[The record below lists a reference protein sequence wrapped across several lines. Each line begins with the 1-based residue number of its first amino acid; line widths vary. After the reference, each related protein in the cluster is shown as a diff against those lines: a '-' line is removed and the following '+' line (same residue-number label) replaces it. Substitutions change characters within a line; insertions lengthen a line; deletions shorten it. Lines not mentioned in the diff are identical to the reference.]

1 MAYRAGEV
9 EVLLTVNDSD
19 VARADKNVK
28 ATGEKIEKRPITAK
42 VDADTKQAVDRMKDV
57 EQQAK
62 KVVSERALLKVDA
75 DIAAAQKNFDRTQN
89 RLEDLRLRAD
99 AGFEVGADI
108 RRAERQLDRVQ
119 KNIEGLTNLRAE
131 IQVDT
136 DADTALRVLS
146 QVEAEK
152 QVVSRDTAVRIN
164 ANVAAAE
171 RAVSGIREELDYLRS
186 LSTTVDV
193 TADVAQAEARLA
205 GAESAL
211 KDLQGAR
218 ATMQVDVAADGAKQK
233 LQDVADLAEESGGE
247 GGRRGGAALVGGI
260 VGALATI
267 PIAGAIAGIAKT
279 VAETVQEAF
288 RSGLAVEANQDRL
301 QALTG
306 LDQASAGRLA
316 RIAGEAYASNF
327 GESIESNM
335 DTTRL
340 ALQFRIIDSG
350 TSNREAQKVVEGLS
364 GIADALEED
373 VRPTAEAVTTLLRT
387 GLAKTSQQ
395 AFDILASGVTNGLNR
410 SEDLLDT
417 FTEYPVVLRRLGLD
431 GEQSLGLINQ
441 GLIAGARNTDVV
453 ADALKE
459 FQIRATDGSKAS
471 ADGFT
476 RLGLSAEE
484 MTAKI
489 ARGGDDARDGLQQ
502 VLDGLR
508 SIEDPVQRNAA
519 AVELFGTKAEDLGDA
534 LFALDPRTAVEGL
547 NGVQGAAQ
555 RMFDTLASNDQ
566 AKIDGAFRSIE
577 VAVEAIQGTLA
588 AGFSDPLADL
598 AEFVSQNRGPVTQF
612 FLDLVNGALD
622 FGSSLV
628 EATAT
633 GAESL
638 GQFVS
643 GPLADVVD
651 GMGSFIDAFNGFEG
665 RPEDLDALRDSMRGF
680 DDTTK
685 ATADSIRELG
695 NGAIE
700 EARTKVNEFGES
712 AVAMGYVNDASLR
725 LADAMSVLGTNADG
739 SRLSL
744 EGVDLAN
751 LSASASGATLEQQLL
766 NATAALGGQIDA
778 AARAGESQTDLTARY
793 NSGRDALIGQ
803 IEQMG
808 VGRDASAA
816 LVDQILKTPSSAT
829 TAFSSNA
836 PEQQGVVQNLA
847 RRIETLPDGS
857 VVIRADTSPA
867 NAAVEAMIAG
877 LSSRRVTIAVGIGGS
892 GGLTRAS
899 GGPIFGPG
907 GPRDD
912 LVPVM
917 ASNGEHML
925 TAEEVRRMG
934 GHGAV
939 YRFRQMAMNGAL
951 RLADGGAVRVPAST
965 WRSDPP
971 AVVAAPAAAVVTGG
985 TVRDVEQPRESVFH
999 LYDETGQLM
1008 TIMRGVAA
1016 ATVADAAYASG
1027 VRLGGGESSR

>member
-1 MAYRAGEV
+1 VAYRAGEV

-57 EQQAK
+57 ENEAK

-75 DIAAAQKNFDRTQN
+75 DIAAAQKQFDRTQN

-119 KNIEGLTNLRAE
+119 KNLEGLTNLRAE

-146 QVEAEK
+146 QVEAQK
-152 QVVSRDTAVRIN
+152 QIVSRDTAIRVN

-171 RAVSGIREELDYLRS
+171 RAVSDIRGELDYLRS

-247 GGRRGGAALVGGI
+247 GGRRGGATLVGGI

-301 QALTG
+301 QALAG

-387 GLAKTSQQ
+387 GLAKSSQQ

-459 FQIRATDGSKAS
+459 FQIRATDGSTAS
-471 ADGFT
+471 ADGFK

-489 ARGGDDARDGLQQ
+489 AAGGDGARDGLQT
-502 VLDGLR
+502 VLDKLR
-508 SIEDPVQRNAA
+508 EIEDPVQRNAA
-519 AVELFGTKAEDLGDA
+519 AVELFGTKAEDLGEA

-577 VAVEAIQGTLA
+577 VAVQGIQGTLA
-588 AGFSDPLADL
+588 AGFSEPLADL

-622 FGSSLV
+622 FGSSIV
-628 EATAT
+628 EGTAAGT
-633 GAESL
+633 EAV
-638 GQFVS
+638 GQFIS
-643 GPLADVVD
+643 GPLADLAQGLGKFVGIFDVD
-651 GMGSFIDAFNGFEG
+651 AGKGLVEYADQ
-665 RPEDLDALRDSMRGF
+665 MRTF

-700 EARTKVNEFGES
+700 EARAKVNEFGGS

-766 NATAALGGQIDA
+766 NATAALGSQIDA

-816 LVDQILKTPSSAT
+816 LVDQILKTPTSAS

-836 PEQQGVVQNLA
+836 PEQQGAVQNLA

-877 LSSRRVTIAVGIGGS
+877 LSTRRVTIAVGLGGS

-951 RLADGGAVRVPAST
+951 RLADGGAVRVPSST

-971 AVVAAPAAAVVTGG
+971 AVSAPTSMVPPAPSVAPTAAGG
-985 TVRDVEQPRESVFH
+985 QTLVQVEARFEQTDPTLQARALSREIRNV
-999 LYDETGQLM
+999 L
-1008 TIMRGVAA
+1008 
-1016 ATVADAAYASG
+1016 
-1027 VRLGGGESSR
+1027 SSS

>member
-9 EVLLTVNDSD
+9 EVLLTVDDSD
-19 VARADKNVK
+19 LARADKNVRS
-28 ATGEKIEKRPITAK
+28 AGERIEKKPIKAK
-42 VDADTKQAVDRMKDV
+42 VDADTKQAIDRMEQV
-57 EQQAK
+57 ETEAK
-62 KVVSERALLKVDA
+62 KIVSERALLKVDA
-75 DIAAAQKNFDRTQN
+75 DIVAAQKQFDRTQN

-108 RRAERQLDRVQ
+108 RRAEKQLAKLSSNLD
-119 KNIEGLTNLRAE
+119 GLNNLRSE
-131 IQVDT
+131 ITV
-136 DADTALRVLS
+136 DADPDAALRALARVES
-146 QVEAEK
+146 QK
-152 QVVSRDTAVRIN
+152 QVVSRETAVRIN
-164 ANVAAAE
+164 ANVSRAE
-171 RAVSGIREELDYLRS
+171 SAVADIRGELDYLQS
-186 LSTTVDV
+186 LSPTVDV

-205 GAESAL
+205 GAEAAL

-218 ATMQVDVAADGAKQK
+218 ATMQVNVADEGARQK
-233 LQDVADLAEESGGE
+233 LRDVADVAEESGAD
-247 GGRRGGAALVGGI
+247 GGRRGGAAIVGGI

-267 PIAGAIAGIAKT
+267 PIAGAVAGIAHT
-279 VAETVQEAF
+279 VADAVQEAF
-288 RSGLAVEANQDRL
+288 RSGLAIEARTDRL

-306 LDQASAGRLA
+306 VDEASAARLA

-340 ALQFRIIDSG
+340 ALQFRIVDS
-350 TSNREAQKVVEGLS
+350 TSTNREAQKVVEGLS
-364 GIADALEED
+364 GIADALDED
-373 VRPTAEAVTTLLRT
+373 VRPTAETVATLLRT
-387 GLAKTSQQ
+387 GLAKSSQE
-395 AFDILASGVTNGLNR
+395 AFDILASGVRNGLNR

-417 FTEYPVVLRRLGLD
+417 LTEYPVVLRRLGLS
-431 GEQSLGLINQ
+431 GEESLGLINQ
-441 GLIAGARNTDVV
+441 GLVAGARNTDVV

-471 ADGFT
+471 ADGFQ
-476 RLGLSAEE
+476 RLGLNAEE

-489 ARGGDDARDGLQQ
+489 ARGGADARDGLQQ

-519 AVELFGTKAEDLGDA
+519 AVELFGTKAEDLGEA
-534 LFALDPRTAVEGL
+534 LFALDPKTAVDGL

-555 RMFDTLASNDQ
+555 RMFDTLASNDKT
-566 AKIDGAFRSIE
+566 KIDGAFRSIE
-577 VAVEAIQGTLA
+577 VAVQGIQGTLA
-588 AGFSDPLADL
+588 AGFSEPLADL
-598 AEFVSQNRGPVTQF
+598 ADFVSKNRGPVTQF

-622 FGSSLV
+622 FGSSVV
-628 EATAT
+628 ESTAA
-633 GAESL
+633 GAEAF
-638 GQFVS
+638 GQFVA
-643 GPLADVVD
+643 GPMADVLEGLASVARWAQQHEAADGLQEMVD
-651 GMGSFIDAFNGFEG
+651 GM
-665 RPEDLDALRDSMRGF
+665 RTF

-685 ATADSIRELG
+685 TTADSIRELG

-700 EARTKVNEFGES
+700 QARQKVNEFGEG
-712 AVAMGYVNDASLR
+712 AVAMGFLNDASLR
-725 LADAMSVLGTNADG
+725 LADALGVVGTNADG

-778 AARAGESQTDLTARY
+778 AARAGEGQDELTARY
-793 NSGRDALIGQ
+793 NSSRDALIGQ

-808 VGRDASAA
+808 IGRDAAGK
-816 LVDQILKTPSSAT
+816 LVDAILRTPSSAT

-847 RRIETLPDGS
+847 NRIQTLPDGS
-857 VVIRADTSPA
+857 VVVRADTSPA

-877 LSSRRVTIAVGIGGS
+877 LSQRRVTIAVGIGGS

-934 GHGAV
+934 GHSAV
-939 YRFRQMAMNGAL
+939 YRFRQMAMSGAL
-951 RLADGGAVRVPAST
+951 RLADGGAVRVPSET

-971 AVVAAPAAAVVTGG
+971 VRTPAVVTVPQMAAPAAAG
-985 TVRDVEQPRESVFH
+985 TASKTVNIDARFEVRDDTEQ
-999 LYDETGQLM
+999 
-1008 TIMRGVAA
+1008 MRKLERAVRQAL
-1016 ATVADAAYASG
+1016 AS
-1027 VRLGGGESSR
+1027 

>member
-1 MAYRAGEV
+1 MAAYRAGEV
-9 EVLLTVNDSD
+9 EVLLTVNDQD
-19 VARADKNVK
+19 LARADRNVK
-28 ATGEKIEKRPITAK
+28 ATGEKIEKRPIKPK
-42 VDADTKQAVDRMKDV
+42 VEADTKDAVDRMKDV
-57 EQQAK
+57 ENEAK
-62 KVVSERALLKVDA
+62 KIVSERALLKVDA
-75 DIAAAQKNFDRTQN
+75 DIVSAQKQFDRTQN

-108 RRAERQLDRVQ
+108 RRAERQLDRLT
-119 KNIEGLTNLRAE
+119 KNLDGLSKLRSE
-131 IQVDT
+131 ITVEA
-136 DADTALRVLS
+136 DADAALSALA

-152 QVVSRDTAVRIN
+152 QVVSRETALRIN
-164 ANVAAAE
+164 ANVGAAE

-205 GAESAL
+205 GAEAAL

-233 LQDVADLAEESGGE
+233 LQDVADVAEESGGE
-247 GGRRGGAALVGGI
+247 GGRRGGAAIVGGI

-288 RSGLAVEANQDRL
+288 RSGLAIEARTDRL

-306 LDQASAGRLA
+306 IDQASAARLA

-335 DTTRL
+335 DTSRL
-340 ALQFRIIDSG
+340 ALQFRIIDSS

-364 GIADALEED
+364 GIADALDED

-387 GLAKTSQQ
+387 GLAKSSQQ

-417 FTEYPVVLRRLGLD
+417 FTEYPVVLKRLGLS
-431 GEQSLGLINQ
+431 GEESLGLINQ

-459 FQIRATDGSKAS
+459 FQIRATDGSKSS
-471 ADGFT
+471 AAGFE

-489 ARGGDDARDGLQQ
+489 ARGGDDARDGLQT
-502 VLDGLR
+502 VLDKLR
-508 SIEDPVQRNAA
+508 ETEDPVARNAA

-534 LFALDPRTAVEGL
+534 LFALDPKTAVEKL

-555 RMFDTLASNDQ
+555 RMFDTLADNDQ

-577 VAVEAIQGTLA
+577 TAVQGIQGTLA
-588 AGFSDPLADL
+588 AGFGEPLADL
-598 AEFVSQNRGPVTQF
+598 AEFVSKNRGPVTQF

-628 EATAT
+628 EGTAAGT
-633 GAESL
+633 EAL

-651 GMGSFIDAFNGFEG
+651 GLGSFIDAVNGFEG
-665 RPEDLDALRDSMRGF
+665 RPKDLDALRDSMRGF
-680 DDTTK
+680 DDQTK
-685 ATADSIRELG
+685 VTADSIRDLG

-700 EARTKVNEFGES
+700 EARTKVNEFGQG
-712 AVAMGYVNDASLR
+712 AVAMGFLNDASLR
-725 LADAMSVLGTNADG
+725 LADALGVVGTNADG
-739 SRLSL
+739 SKLSL

-751 LSASASGATLEQQLL
+751 LNASASGSALQSQIA
-766 NATAALGGQIDA
+766 NTAAALADQVDA
-778 AARAGESQTDLTARY
+778 AANAKESQEELTARY

-808 VGRDASAA
+808 IGRDAAAA
-816 LVDQILKTPSSAT
+816 LVDQILRTPASAS

-836 PEQQGVVQNLA
+836 PEQQGKVQDLA
-847 RRIETLPDGS
+847 NRIVTLPDGS
-857 VVIRADTSPA
+857 VVVRANTAPAAGAIDRLVTDANGREIVIRVRSDGSVTLPGGR
-867 NAAVEAMIAG
+867 VAG
-877 LSSRRVTIAVGIGGS
+877 L
-892 GGLTRAS
+892 AS
-899 GGPIFGPG
+899 GGPVVGPG

-912 LVPVM
+912 LVPIM
-917 ASNGEHML
+917 GSNGEHML

-934 GHGAV
+934 GHSAV

-951 RLADGGAVRVPAST
+951 HLADGGPVRVSSST

-971 AVVAAPAAAVVTGG
+971 VRVMRAADGGAPVPVAAGG
-985 TVRDVEQPRESVFH
+985 SQPLLQLVDRGTYYSYDPHDIERARRES
-999 LYDETGQLM
+999 LERAL
-1008 TIMRGVAA
+1008 
-1016 ATVADAAYASG
+1016 DA
-1027 VRLGGGESSR
+1027 LNM